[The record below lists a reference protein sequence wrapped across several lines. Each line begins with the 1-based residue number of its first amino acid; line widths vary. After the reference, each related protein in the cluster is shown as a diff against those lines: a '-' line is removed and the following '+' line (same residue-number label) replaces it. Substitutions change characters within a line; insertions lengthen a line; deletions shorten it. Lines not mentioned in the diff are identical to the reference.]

1 MGTILQDM
9 MGMLSRKKVVTP
21 RTDDYITLA
30 RYAGAQER
38 MKPHPKVETEL
49 VTMGAIKTFVNA
61 GDTVKS
67 LTTTGVSGASTLV
80 GGVLNIPE
88 YANTFTS
95 LTTTGDSGD
104 EATLVAG
111 VLNIPTPSVYPLVWS
126 AQLYQTGTSNPVA
139 QARAVTTLTTSK
151 LEGGTRSVQFTR
163 LGVGQYRARVQYTN
177 SNTIVNSLSIM
188 FGDSICRVTGKQQGS
203 SGGFSYR
210 DWTFETPGFDGVLS
224 DDLLLGNN
232 GGYCTITLYS

>member
-1 MGTILQDM
+1 MAIIPAGQKFHTVSENVDTTNKGSAQANADRKSFTMQDI
-9 MGMLSRKKVVTP
+9 SDT
-21 RTDDYITLA
+21 A
-30 RYAGAQER
+30 
-38 MKPHPKVETEL
+38 
-49 VTMGAIKTFVNA
+49 NA
-61 GDTVKS
+61 GGGGGIVTS
-67 LTTTGVSGASTLV
+67 LTTTGDSGASTLV
-80 GGVLNIPE
+80 GGVLNVPE
-88 YANTFTS
+88 YADTVTS

-126 AQLYQTGTSNPVA
+126 AQLYQAGTGNPVP

-151 LEGGTRSVQFTR
+151 LEGGTRVVQFTR
-163 LGVGQYRARVQYTN
+163 LGVGQYKARVQYTN
-177 SNTIVNSLSIM
+177 SNTVVNNLSIM